1 MCARRAP
8 GKLLIVRLETSIS
21 GQRLSIAYPAAHAYG
36 NDAADYQS
44 RSARIEVRSPE
55 RGCGQRPMSPLER
68 NKKAN
73 VVLRLLQRR
82 GYADSCI
89 ARPDAAFTLD
99 RSLQIKFES
108 TVVDR

>member
-1 MCARRAP
+1 
-8 GKLLIVRLETSIS
+8 
-21 GQRLSIAYPAAHAYG
+21 
-36 NDAADYQS
+36 
-44 RSARIEVRSPE
+44 
-55 RGCGQRPMSPLER
+55 MSPLER

-108 TVVDR
+108 TVVDRWSTNESSASW